1 MELTFGTQRKT
12 IVGYLI
18 MNNLELITKN
28 KLSGNKIGVYFGTWS
43 PFHSGHQQDLYRA
56 LAVNDGVVLVVSG
69 YKGDRGDKIGLP
81 LYKRFRYLREAFADE
96 PNIVVAMLNEDNIP
110 RYPDGWKPWL
120 SKLEEIVDKATT
132 NKDAEITVYT
142 GEKEYDDK
150 FHELLPEWHT
160 KLEDR
165 KVIPISATMI
175 RNDPHKYWNYINRVF
190 RRHFTYKVLVVGS
203 ASVGK
208 STLIK
213 HVARSINAP
222 FSTEYARYYEEKYN
236 LTDEELTVDDYS
248 HFFQGQYDANKAE
261 MHSPANQGIVI
272 CDTDAMVTN
281 VYAKMYLPKEDYE
294 NLTQIYANT
303 VKKEEWDLIIVIP
316 PITKYV
322 DDGFRNMDWE
332 STRDAFHDNLMEEI
346 SKQGF
351 SDKVVILDDK
361 GDSSDPQGFL
371 ARYERALELIK
382 NGGK

>member
-1 MELTFGTQRKT
+1 
-12 IVGYLI
+12 

-28 KLSGNKIGVYFGTWS
+28 KLSGKKIGVYFGTFA
-43 PFHSGHQQDLYRA
+43 PFHIGHQQDLYRA

-69 YKGDRGDKIGLP
+69 YKGDRGDNIGLS
-81 LYKRFRYLREAFADE
+81 LYKRFRYLRESFADE
-96 PNIVVAMLNEDNIP
+96 PNIVVAMLNEDKIP
-110 RYPDGWKPWL
+110 RYPNGWEPWL
-120 SKLEEIVDKATT
+120 EKLKSIVNKAVI
-132 NKDAEITVYT
+132 NQDADITVYT

-150 FHELLPEWHT
+150 FHELLPSWKTE
-160 KLEDR
+160 LENR
-165 KVIPISATMI
+165 KTIPISATMI

-190 RRHFTYKVLVVGS
+190 RRHFTYKVLVTGS

-222 FSTEYARYYEEKYN
+222 FSTEFARDYEEKYN
-236 LTDEELTVDDYS
+236 LTDDELTVDDYS

-261 MHSPANQGIVI
+261 MHSASNQGTVI
-272 CDTDAMVTN
+272 CDTDAMVTD

-294 NLTQIYANT
+294 NLTQIYANV
-303 VKKEEWDLIIVIP
+303 VKHEDWDLIIVIP
-316 PITKYV
+316 PVTKYV

-332 STRDAFHDNLMEEI
+332 NTRDEFHDNLMEEI
-346 SKQGF
+346 SNQGF
-351 SDKVVILDDK
+351 ADKVVILDDK
-361 GDSSDPQGFL
+361 GNSSDPQGFL

>member
-1 MELTFGTQRKT
+1 M
-12 IVGYLI
+12 GYLI

-28 KLSGNKIGVYFGTWS
+28 KLSGKKIGVYFGTFS
-43 PFHSGHQQDLYRA
+43 PFHVGHQQDLYRA

-69 YKGDRGDKIGLP
+69 YKDDRGDQIGLS
-81 LYKRFRYLREAFADE
+81 LYKRFRYLRESFADE

-110 RYPDGWKPWL
+110 RYPNGWEPWL
-120 SKLEEIVDKATT
+120 EKLKEIVDKATT
-132 NKDAEITVYT
+132 NKYAEITVYT

-150 FHELLPEWHT
+150 FHELLPEWKT
-160 KLEDR
+160 ELEDR

-222 FSTEYARYYEEKYN
+222 FSTEYARDYEEKYN
-236 LTDEELTVDDYS
+236 LTDAELTVDDYS

-261 MHSPANQGIVI
+261 MHSPANQGTVI
-272 CDTDAMVTN
+272 CDTDAMVTE

-294 NLTQIYANT
+294 NLTQIYANV

-316 PITKYV
+316 PVTKYV

-332 STRDAFHDNLMEEI
+332 STRDDFHDNLMDEI
-346 SKQGF
+346 SKHEF

-361 GDSSDPQGFL
+361 GNSSDPQGFL